1 MPDVWSVHLI
11 SFLDM
16 TSFPGKHT
24 VKSSP
29 LLHKLLT
36 CTDWKLKLTWL
47 FLHSQTGEF
56 CFGRLW
62 VVAHSWAK
70 WQKIR
75 RKIRYKKFQKLIGYT
90 YSWVPNNKE
99 PQTNQYTQSPII
111 RTVPIR
117 TATDF
122 EFVGE
127 SKIWAVDTSNL
138 RNTKLAT
145 EYIYLF

>member
-16 TSFPGKHT
+16 TFFQPSTLFTTTAQVTNVHWLKT
-24 VKSSP
+24 E
-29 LLHKLLT
+29 
-36 CTDWKLKLTWL
+36 TDLRIWL

-117 TATDF
+117 TATEF